1 MSFVP
6 FFKKVTSTAEEIDAG
21 SSTPTLEGVASKS
34 ILLDENRDNEKEIE
48 LYFHNAADWIHELK
62 KGVAMVHAPE
72 GGAFKKGASLA
83 DSRRGE
89 SFAAALCAAYLI
101 KHQGFTAKAALECIK

>member
-62 KGVAMVHAPE
+62 KGVAMVTPLRV
-72 GGAFKKGASLA
+72 GPLK
-83 DSRRGE
+83 RGP
-89 SFAAALCAAYLI
+89 ALQIVDVAKVSQQPYVLLI
-101 KHQGFTAKAALECIK
+101 SSNIKALQLKQH

>member
-1 MSFVP
+1 
-6 FFKKVTSTAEEIDAG
+6 
-21 SSTPTLEGVASKS
+21 
-34 ILLDENRDNEKEIE
+34 
-48 LYFHNAADWIHELK
+48 
-62 KGVAMVHAPE
+62 MVHAPE

-89 SFAAALCAAYLI
+89 GFAAALSAAYLI

>member
-1 MSFVP
+1 MLSFSP
-6 FFKKVTSTAEEIDAG
+6 IDAG

-48 LYFHNAADWIHELK
+48 NYFHTAADWIHELK

-89 SFAAALCAAYLI
+89 GFAAALSAAYLI